1 MRRYRTASALFLA
14 LGPLLLAGVDVG
26 TFGQYFSFALPYL
39 QDNLLQ
45 MMVMAGIFGAVRT
58 IGAIGLWRGR
68 MWGLALSVIS
78 CTVTMV
84 LMIFMLPAGI
94 ADGLLSCTALMLML
108 TAYFGG
114 RTIPVQAGQT
124 DASTTPTTGV
134 AGR

>member
-1 MRRYRTASALFLA
+1 MPASK
-14 LGPLLLAGVDVG
+14 
-26 TFGQYFSFALPYL
+26 

-45 MMVMAGIFGAVRT
+45 MMVMAGIFGTVRV

-94 ADGLLSCTALMLML
+94 ADGLLSCTALVLML
-108 TAYFGG
+108 TAYYGS
-114 RTIPVQAGQT
+114 RTIPVQERQT
-124 DASTTPTTGV
+124 DASTTPTTEV